1 MGRGKVHEAPPPEGL
16 QTVVA
21 GGRDITFFSGIAY
34 YSLEVS
40 NLPHMAGQVALIE
53 LWGGH
58 REMTVGRGLEKF
70 SMGEMRVVGEKD

>member
-58 REMTVGRGLEKF
+58 IEK
-70 SMGEMRVVGEKD
+70 